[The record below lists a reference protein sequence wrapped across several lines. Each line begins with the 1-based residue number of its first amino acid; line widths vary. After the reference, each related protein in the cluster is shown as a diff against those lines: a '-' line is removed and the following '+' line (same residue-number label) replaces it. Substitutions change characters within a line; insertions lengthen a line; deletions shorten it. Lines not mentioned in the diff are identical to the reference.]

1 MRWDAR
7 PSEAELVGALVHHAA
22 GDGERL
28 EHLDSTPLAG
38 GFVSKSVERLTLSLV
53 TAAGEAIQAAFVCK
67 TCPAREVSALEL
79 VAAVPDAQACPELV
93 AAWICAAAPEDP
105 DASGFVSPFY
115 PGETLHFGDPIPT
128 GVLITLACVHAA
140 AAAAPAPGWAW
151 AFDAAHIERLQQSS
165 ERALAGSARFKSRT
179 PTHLAW
185 AARLSAAASSP
196 ALREAAEELPRTLTH
211 GDMHPANIL
220 TRADGSPV
228 IIDWG
233 NACLAPP
240 MLDLANIVE
249 LSSPEWATYVA
260 AYQAAGGAFDA
271 AVAERA
277 FWWARAITGLM
288 YVAWAV
294 DNSDRATDLIAQIED
309 ATARLATLSGLPDAH
324 A

>member
-1 MRWDAR
+1 VAGQ
-7 PSEAELVGALVHHAA
+7 PS
-22 GDGERL
+22 
-28 EHLDSTPLAG
+28 
-38 GFVSKSVERLTLSLV
+38 FVASYVRKR
-53 TAAGEAIQAAFVCK
+53 
-67 TCPAREVSALEL
+67 CPAREVRTLKAIAGLTG
-79 VAAVPDAQACPELV
+79 AD
-93 AAWICAAAPEDP
+93 AAPELIAASTSVHAPENP
-105 DASGFVSPFY
+105 DASWFVSPFY
-115 PGETLHFGDPIPT
+115 PGETLHFGDPIPA
-128 GVLITLACVHAA
+128 GVLVTLARVHAA
-140 AAAAPAPGWAW
+140 AALAPAPGWAW
-151 AFDAAHIERLQQSS
+151 AFDAIHIDRLQQSS
-165 ERALAGSARFKSRT
+165 ERALAASARFRSRT
-179 PTHLAW
+179 PNHLAW
-185 AARLSAAASSP
+185 AARLTAAASSP
-196 ALREAAEELPRTLTH
+196 ALREAAEQLPRTLTH

-249 LSSPEWATYVA
+249 LGSPQWATYVA

-294 DNSDRATDLIAQIED
+294 DNSDRAPALIAQIED
-309 ATARLATLSGLPDAH
+309 ANARLAGRPSPADAP